1 MNVIEIA
8 LSLLMIKV
16 PLWAK
21 TLVKNKL
28 RRSNFVSV
36 IYDIV
41 NLRLY
46 KGIVRW
52 VASQKENIL

>member
-52 VASQKENIL
+52 VARQKESIL